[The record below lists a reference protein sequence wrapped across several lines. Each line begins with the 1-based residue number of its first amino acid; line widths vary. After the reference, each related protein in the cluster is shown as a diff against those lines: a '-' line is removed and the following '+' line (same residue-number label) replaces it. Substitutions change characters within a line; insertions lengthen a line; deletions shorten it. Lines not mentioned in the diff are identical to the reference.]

1 MMVLESGVLPPTLRL
16 YAEAI
21 AAASNNNNNSSGN
34 GNGSS
39 PGGNNCFSSSQIM
52 APHPL
57 FPHFAAAGR
66 GFPSMF
72 SGLPPFLHHAV
83 NNSPV
88 TQHPR
93 FNPANLLNACN
104 STGASNQQR
113 SNENHPRIE
122 ISSRR
127 RQRHHTSNSDD
138 SNEDPMSPKKDADG
152 SLSDDLAS
160 KRRRSRTNFNSWQL
174 EELERAF
181 LASHYPDVF
190 MREALALRLDL
201 KESRVAV
208 WFQNRRAKWRKKE
221 HTKKGPGR
229 PAHNA
234 HPVTCSGDPIPADE
248 LKRKERARRQKK
260 LVKSLERQQRK
271 LAAKGVTVD
280 LETLKREWENQ
291 QAGGKKNH
299 SEDGRSPSSSDMNL
313 LSNMS
318 GMDTSNQDSSSCC
331 SIASSTNTRDV
342 EIDVVGNEE
351 DDLSEEEVEDDERFQ
366 HHFMS
371 ATIPTD
377 LSTDK
382 LCNRRPN
389 PFSIES
395 LLSKSSVLN
404 GMTNNNNNI
413 EDRLFPDKFKS
424 LSNSDRDFR
433 DVKEEERHRT
443 SPQDRKDTLSAHEV
457 ASDKYS
463 SSFSPYQ
470 KQDGGELRHHT
481 QSPDN
486 GPSPRPESSNS
497 NDAVLN
503 LASKSHMSSI
513 LNCNTTPIFNKSRS
527 NSGSTSSFSKFHHH
541 SSNRL
546 SSPNSSN
553 NSSDEL

>member
-1 MMVLESGVLPPTLRL
+1 M
-16 YAEAI
+16 
-21 AAASNNNNNSSGN
+21 SS
-34 GNGSS
+34 
-39 PGGNNCFSSSQIM
+39 M
-52 APHPL
+52 
-57 FPHFAAAGR
+57 
-66 GFPSMF
+66 
-72 SGLPPFLHHAV
+72 
-83 NNSPV
+83 
-88 TQHPR
+88 
-93 FNPANLLNACN
+93 
-104 STGASNQQR
+104 
-113 SNENHPRIE
+113 
-122 ISSRR
+122 
-127 RQRHHTSNSDD
+127 
-138 SNEDPMSPKKDADG
+138 
-152 SLSDDLAS
+152 
-160 KRRRSRTNFNSWQL
+160 
-174 EELERAF
+174 
-181 LASHYPDVF
+181 
-190 MREALALRLDL
+190 
-201 KESRVAV
+201 V

-234 HPVTCSGDPIPADE
+234 HPVTCSGDPIPAEE

-280 LETLKREWENQ
+280 LETLKREWESQ
-291 QAGGKKNH
+291 QASGKKNH

-318 GMDTSNQDSSSCC
+318 GIDTSNQDSDSCC

-351 DDLSEEEVEDDERFQ
+351 DDLSEDDEDDDRFQ

-371 ATIPTD
+371 AAIPTD

-395 LLSKSSVLN
+395 LLSKSSALN

-413 EDRLFPDKFKS
+413 DDRLFPDKFKS
-424 LSNSDRDFR
+424 LSNSDRDIR
-433 DVKEEERHRT
+433 AITEEERHRD
-443 SPQDRKDTLSAHEV
+443 SPQDRKDTLSATEA

-470 KQDGGELRHHT
+470 KQDGGELRHRT
-481 QSPDN
+481 QSPDS
-486 GPSPRPESSNS
+486 GPPPRPESSNS

-527 NSGSTSSFSKFHHH
+527 NSGSTSSFSRTSFKRNTKFKT
-541 SSNRL
+541 SDAQNAANNRVEWGHIVDEAMRWIDDVTEDL
-546 SSPNSSN
+546 QSMGVRGWTNAAN
-553 NSSDEL
+553 NRIEWGHIVDEAMRWIDDVTEDLQSMGVRGWTNAANNRVQWRHIVEEAQAHPGL

>member
-1 MMVLESGVLPPTLRL
+1 M
-16 YAEAI
+16 
-21 AAASNNNNNSSGN
+21 N
-34 GNGSS
+34 
-39 PGGNNCFSSSQIM
+39 
-52 APHPL
+52 
-57 FPHFAAAGR
+57 
-66 GFPSMF
+66 
-72 SGLPPFLHHAV
+72 
-83 NNSPV
+83 
-88 TQHPR
+88 
-93 FNPANLLNACN
+93 
-104 STGASNQQR
+104 
-113 SNENHPRIE
+113 
-122 ISSRR
+122 
-127 RQRHHTSNSDD
+127 
-138 SNEDPMSPKKDADG
+138 ADG
-152 SLSDDLAS
+152 DGNLSDDLAS

-234 HPVTCSGDPIPADE
+234 HPVTCSGDPIPAEE

-260 LVKSLERQQRK
+260 LMKSLERQQRK

-280 LETLKREWENQ
+280 LETLKREWESQ
-291 QAGGKKNH
+291 QASGKKGR
-299 SEDGRSPSSSDMNL
+299 EDGRSPSSEMNL

-318 GMDTSNQDSSSCC
+318 GIDTSNQDSSSCC

-351 DDLSEEEVEDDERFQ
+351 DDLSDDDVEDDDRFQ

-382 LCNRRPN
+382 HCNRRPN

-404 GMTNNNNNI
+404 GMTNNNNI
-413 EDRLFPDKFKS
+413 EDRLFPDKFS
-424 LSNSDRDFR
+424 CLSNSHEFDRVTNNND
-433 DVKEEERHRT
+433 EERQKGT
-443 SPQDRKDTLSAHEV
+443 KSPDGRDRLATET
-457 ASDKYS
+457 SDKYS

-470 KQDGGELRHHT
+470 KQDDVRNLPR
-481 QSPDN
+481 SPDEDH
-486 GPSPRPESSNS
+486 GPVRPESSNS

-503 LASKSHMSSI
+503 LASKGHVSSI

-527 NSGSTSSFSKFHHH
+527 NSGSGSFSKFQN
-541 SSNRL
+541 SSSSIISRL
-546 SSPNSSN
+546 SPNSSN
-553 NSSDEL
+553 NTSSDEL

>member
-1 MMVLESGVLPPTLRL
+1 MLLINNMLANRTFQLILGDSTSSKKILNNGLAQGSVLAPLLFAL
-16 YAEAI
+16 YI
-21 AAASNNNNNSSGN
+21 ADIPETKSHKFGYADDWALAT
-34 GNGSS
+34 
-39 PGGNNCFSSSQIM
+39 SSSNVEETEEILTEDLHVLSTYFRKWRLKPNPSKTEVTCFHLTNALAQM
-52 APHPL
+52 KLNVL
-57 FPHFAAAGR
+57 FKP
-66 GFPSMF
+66 
-72 SGLPPFLHHAV
+72 
-83 NNSPV
+83 
-88 TQHPR
+88 
-93 FNPANLLNACN
+93 
-104 STGASNQQR
+104 
-113 SNENHPRIE
+113 
-122 ISSRR
+122 
-127 RQRHHTSNSDD
+127 
-138 SNEDPMSPKKDADG
+138 DG
-152 SLSDDLAS
+152 DGNLSDDLAS

-234 HPVTCSGDPIPADE
+234 HPVTCSGDPIPAEE

-260 LVKSLERQQRK
+260 LMKSLERQQRK

-280 LETLKREWENQ
+280 LETLKREWESQ
-291 QAGGKKNH
+291 QASGKKGR
-299 SEDGRSPSSSDMNL
+299 EDGRSPSSEMNL

-318 GMDTSNQDSSSCC
+318 GIDTSNQDSSSCC

-351 DDLSEEEVEDDERFQ
+351 DDLSDDDVEDDDRFQ

-382 LCNRRPN
+382 HCNRRPN

-404 GMTNNNNNI
+404 GMTNNNNI
-413 EDRLFPDKFKS
+413 EDRLFPDKFS
-424 LSNSDRDFR
+424 CLSNSHEFDRVTNNND
-433 DVKEEERHRT
+433 EERQKGT
-443 SPQDRKDTLSAHEV
+443 KSPDGRDRLATET
-457 ASDKYS
+457 SDKYS

-470 KQDGGELRHHT
+470 KQDDVRNLPR
-481 QSPDN
+481 SPDEDH
-486 GPSPRPESSNS
+486 GPVRPESSNS

-503 LASKSHMSSI
+503 LASKGHVSSI

-527 NSGSTSSFSKFHHH
+527 NSGSGSFSKFQN
-541 SSNRL
+541 SSSSIISRL
-546 SSPNSSN
+546 SPNSSN
-553 NSSDEL
+553 NTSSDEL

>member
-1 MMVLESGVLPPTLRL
+1 MIVLVIPTSQLRL

-21 AAASNNNNNSSGN
+21 AAASNNNGNNTNNGSNSS
-34 GNGSS
+34 
-39 PGGNNCFSSSQIM
+39 NNTCFSSNQIM

-57 FPHFAAAGR
+57 FPHFASR

-72 SGLPPFLHHAV
+72 SGLPPFLHHST
-83 NNSPV
+83 SPV
-88 TQHPR
+88 NQHPR
-93 FNPANLLNACN
+93 FSPANLLNAC
-104 STGASNQQR
+104 SPGSGANQQR
-113 SNENHPRIE
+113 SNENHPGIE

-138 SNEDPMSPKKDADG
+138 SGTEDPMSPKKDGDG
-152 SLSDDLAS
+152 NLSDDLAS

-234 HPVTCSGDPIPADE
+234 HPVTCSGDPIPAEE

-260 LVKSLERQQRK
+260 LMKSLERQQRK

-280 LETLKREWENQ
+280 LETLKREWESQ
-291 QAGGKKNH
+291 QASG
-299 SEDGRSPSSSDMNL
+299 DGI
-313 LSNMS
+313 
-318 GMDTSNQDSSSCC
+318 DTSNQDSSSCC

-351 DDLSEEEVEDDERFQ
+351 DDLSDDDVEDDDRFQ

-382 LCNRRPN
+382 HCNRRPN

-404 GMTNNNNNI
+404 GMTNNNNI
-413 EDRLFPDKFKS
+413 EDRLFPDKFS
-424 LSNSDRDFR
+424 RLSNSHEFDRVTNNND
-433 DVKEEERHRT
+433 EERHKGT
-443 SPQDRKDTLSAHEV
+443 KSPDGRDRLATET
-457 ASDKYS
+457 SDKYS

-470 KQDGGELRHHT
+470 KQDDVRNLPR
-481 QSPDN
+481 SPDEDH
-486 GPSPRPESSNS
+486 GPVRPESSNS

-503 LASKSHMSSI
+503 LASKGHVSSI

-527 NSGSTSSFSKFHHH
+527 NSGSGSFSKFQN
-541 SSNRL
+541 SSSSIISRL
-546 SSPNSSN
+546 SPNSSN
-553 NSSDEL
+553 NTSSDEL